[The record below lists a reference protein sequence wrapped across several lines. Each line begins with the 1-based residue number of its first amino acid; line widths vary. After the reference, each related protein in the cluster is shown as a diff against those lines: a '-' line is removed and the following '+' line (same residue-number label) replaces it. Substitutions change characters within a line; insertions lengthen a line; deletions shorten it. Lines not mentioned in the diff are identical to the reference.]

1 MSSPGVALGVLG
13 GFAATVDGRPIDLG
27 GIRQRALL
35 AALVV
40 AFPGDV
46 SGERL
51 LEQVWHDVDDPK
63 TSSLHFAVS
72 KLRDRLSPQRP
83 RGDEGVIV
91 REGSRYRLAVAA
103 EQIDAVRFADLV
115 ARGDR
120 LREQGAAQAAAEAY
134 ATALSCWRGSPYAD
148 VADAEFVRPEV
159 ARLTAIELRT
169 RKALLQIRLDQG
181 GSDDV
186 VEAAERLVAAHPLD
200 ERAWELLVVALYRAG
215 RQADALAALRRVRT
229 VLDGEL
235 GIEPGTGLRELE
247 TAVLRQDDVRLL
259 GTAGVSPAPAAAL
272 GTRSATSNVPSP
284 RTALVDRARELADVG
299 AALAGERLVTLVGPG
314 GVGKTRLAVE
324 VCRNGGE
331 RPADGPWFVDLAAVR
346 ADALVA
352 ATVAS
357 ALQILGPGT
366 VDHLATVLAPREC
379 VLVLD
384 NCEHLLDGSAELVTA
399 LLERCPGVRILATSR
414 EPLGLDGEWVY
425 EVPPLDECAAV
436 ELFGVRAAGVV
447 PGWTIHDEVTE
458 AVRRICTELDGIPLG
473 IELAAAQLRVLSE
486 QQIAEGLSDR
496 FALLQGGSR
505 TAPPR
510 QRGLA
515 DAIEWSYRLL
525 DDEQARLLREVAV
538 FAGSFDIEG
547 AAAVH
552 GSTPPLSV
560 LPPLTALVRRSL
572 LRVEPSSS
580 PRRYS
585 MLQTIREFALAR
597 ADAAERDRMADVH
610 RRFVLRRALA
620 AVPHLRGSR
629 ARQTFD
635 ALTADIAEHRA
646 AAASALAAGDP
657 VYALELAGALYWF
670 WYRRGHIRE
679 GLELISAALD
689 AVERTGTAVAAATLS
704 SALTG
709 LGGLTYLAGDAA
721 GAAVVL
727 GRSADAA
734 GRGGDVVTEAWMR
747 SWWAYCS
754 AITGPSDEFLHTAH
768 ESADVLRREG
778 AVWQRADALLIEGMI
793 LRFLDHPQRAQQVL
807 REAVATA
814 ERCGH
819 GWAVGSASWT
829 LMRTAMDVGDT
840 DGALDA
846 VRVMQPVLEAERD
859 VTSWLVLVH
868 SAAALVARLG
878 TPDVGAM
885 LLGAVRAL
893 GSRIGFL
900 PEVMDP
906 VDGPR
911 EAAVVRD
918 ALGDAEFERCA
929 SLGAGLDRDEVSA
942 LLVRLCRTGH
952 VGAQP
957 ELSGS

>member
-1 MSSPGVALGVLG
+1 MTTPGVALGVLG
-13 GFAATVDGRPIDLG
+13 GFAVSVDGRPVDLG

-103 EQIDAVRFADLV
+103 EQIDAVRFTDLV

-159 ARLTAIELRT
+159 ARLTAVELRT
-169 RKALLQIRLDQG
+169 RKALLQIRLDLG
-181 GSDDV
+181 GADV
-186 VEAAERLVAAHPLD
+186 VETAERLVAAHPLD

-247 TAVLRQDDVRLL
+247 TAVLRQDDARLL
-259 GTAGVSPAPAAAL
+259 GTAIPPAAAAPRNPNSTL
-272 GTRSATSNVPSP
+272 PCP
-284 RTALVDRARELADVG
+284 RTALVARGRELAEVG
-299 AALAGERLVTLVGPG
+299 AAVAREPLVTLVGPG

-324 VCRNGGE
+324 VCRHGGE
-331 RPADGPWFVDLAAVR
+331 RRADGPWFVDLGAVR

-352 ATVAS
+352 ATVAA

-366 VDHLATVLAPREC
+366 VDHLATVLAPREF

-384 NCEHLLDGSAELVTA
+384 NCEHLLDGVVELVTA

-425 EVPPLDECAAV
+425 EVPPLDEDAAV

-447 PGWTIHDEVTE
+447 PGWTIHDAVTE
-458 AVRRICTELDGIPLG
+458 PVRRICTELDGIPLG

-538 FAGSFDIEG
+538 FAGSFDLEG

-552 GSTPPLSV
+552 GSAPPLSV

-572 LRVEPSSS
+572 LRVEPASS

-585 MLQTIREFALAR
+585 MLQTIREFALER
-597 ADAAERDRMADVH
+597 VDASERDR
-610 RRFVLRRALA
+610 
-620 AVPHLRGSR
+620 
-629 ARQTFD
+629 
-635 ALTADIAEHRA
+635 TADRK
-646 AAASALAAGDP
+646 S
-657 VYALELAGALYWF
+657 
-670 WYRRGHIRE
+670 
-679 GLELISAALD
+679 
-689 AVERTGTAVAAATLS
+689 
-704 SALTG
+704 
-709 LGGLTYLAGDAA
+709 
-721 GAAVVL
+721 VV
-727 GRSADAA
+727 
-734 GRGGDVVTEAWMR
+734 
-747 SWWAYCS
+747 
-754 AITGPSDEFLHTAH
+754 
-768 ESADVLRREG
+768 
-778 AVWQRADALLIEGMI
+778 
-793 LRFLDHPQRAQQVL
+793 
-807 REAVATA
+807 
-814 ERCGH
+814 
-819 GWAVGSASWT
+819 
-829 LMRTAMDVGDT
+829 
-840 DGALDA
+840 
-846 VRVMQPVLEAERD
+846 
-859 VTSWLVLVH
+859 
-868 SAAALVARLG
+868 
-878 TPDVGAM
+878 
-885 LLGAVRAL
+885 
-893 GSRIGFL
+893 
-900 PEVMDP
+900 
-906 VDGPR
+906 
-911 EAAVVRD
+911 
-918 ALGDAEFERCA
+918 
-929 SLGAGLDRDEVSA
+929 
-942 LLVRLCRTGH
+942 
-952 VGAQP
+952 
-957 ELSGS
+957 

>member
-1 MSSPGVALGVLG
+1 MTTPGVALGVLG
-13 GFAATVDGRPIDLG
+13 GFAVSVDGRPVDLG

-72 KLRDRLSPQRP
+72 KLRDRLSQQRP

-103 EQIDAVRFADLV
+103 EQIDAVRFTDLV

-159 ARLTAIELRT
+159 ARLTAVELRT
-169 RKALLQIRLDQG
+169 RKALLQIRLDLG
-181 GSDDV
+181 GADV
-186 VEAAERLVAAHPLD
+186 VETAERLVAAHPLD

-247 TAVLRQDDVRLL
+247 TAVLRQDDARLL
-259 GTAGVSPAPAAAL
+259 GTAIPPAAAAPRNPNSTL
-272 GTRSATSNVPSP
+272 PCP
-284 RTALVDRARELADVG
+284 RTALVARGRELAEVG
-299 AALAGERLVTLVGPG
+299 AAVAREPLVTLVGPG

-324 VCRNGGE
+324 VCRHGGE
-331 RPADGPWFVDLAAVR
+331 RRADGPWFVDLGAVR

-352 ATVAS
+352 ATVAA

-366 VDHLATVLAPREC
+366 VDHLATVLAPREF

-384 NCEHLLDGSAELVTA
+384 NCEHLLDGVVELVTA

-425 EVPPLDECAAV
+425 EVPPLDEDAAV

-447 PGWTIHDEVTE
+447 PGWTIHDAVTE
-458 AVRRICTELDGIPLG
+458 PVRRICTELDGIPLG

-538 FAGSFDIEG
+538 FAGSFDLEG

-552 GSTPPLSV
+552 GSAPPLSV

-572 LRVEPSSS
+572 LRVEPASS

-585 MLQTIREFALAR
+585 MLQTIREFALER
-597 ADAAERDRMADVH
+597 VDASERDRTAVVH

-620 AVPHLRGSR
+620 ATPHLRGSR

-646 AAASALAAGDP
+646 AAASAAAAGDA
-657 VYALELAGALYWF
+657 VYLLELAGALYWF

-679 GLELISAALD
+679 GLGVISAGLG
-689 AVERTGTAVAAATLS
+689 AVEGSAAVVPDATLS

-709 LGGLTYLAGDAA
+709 LGGLTYLAGDPATAA
-721 GAAVVL
+721 AAL
-727 GRSADAA
+727 LRSAETAARTGDA
-734 GRGGDVVTEAWMR
+734 VTEAWMR

-754 AITGPSDEFLHTAH
+754 AITGPSEEFLRAAH

-793 LRFLDHPQRAQQVL
+793 LRFLGRPERAQQVL
-807 REAVATA
+807 REAVETG

-840 DGALDA
+840 DAALDA
-846 VRVMQPVLEAERD
+846 VRVMQPVLEAEGD

-893 GSRIGFL
+893 GGRIGFL

-911 EAAVVRD
+911 EVAVVRD
-918 ALGDAEFERCA
+918 ALGGTEFERYVG
-929 SLGAGLDRDEVSA
+929 LGAGLDRAEVSA
-942 LLVRLCRTGH
+942 LLDRLCRTGH